1 MSMLLTPR
9 EIFVTRRESCER
21 IPNLNRGHGHRKMLT
36 ASCHLHAGISTRMRN
51 YIGEKDRR
59 KVKFSVCVHLGTYEG
74 GTDKKQ
80 LSSGH

>member
-1 MSMLLTPR
+1 
-9 EIFVTRRESCER
+9 
-21 IPNLNRGHGHRKMLT
+21 MLT
-36 ASCHLHAGISTRMRN
+36 ANCHLHAGIFTSTRN

-59 KVKFSVCVHLGTYEG
+59 KVKFSVCVHLGTYEA

>member
-36 ASCHLHAGISTRMRN
+36 ANCHLHAGISTRTRN

-59 KVKFSVCVHLGTYEG
+59 KVKFSVCVHLGTCEG